1 MLAFGLIVEGLP
13 SLTLTHWAIIAWLA
27 VVHTALTF
35 VTWNRVLRVLTAVE
49 ASVVNNLMLVFIAV
63 LAWVFLGETITTQ
76 GAVGLVFATV
86 GIFLVQVRLR
96 RVTIPSF
103 RRVQNTR

>member
-1 MLAFGLIVEGLP
+1 MP
-13 SLTLTHWAIIAWLA
+13 SLTPTHWAIILWLA

-49 ASVVNNLMLVFIAV
+49 ASVINNLMLVFIAV
-63 LAWVFLGETITTQ
+63 LAWVFLNETITTQ
-76 GAVGLVFATV
+76 GAIGLIFATV

-103 RRVQNTR
+103 RRVQNPR